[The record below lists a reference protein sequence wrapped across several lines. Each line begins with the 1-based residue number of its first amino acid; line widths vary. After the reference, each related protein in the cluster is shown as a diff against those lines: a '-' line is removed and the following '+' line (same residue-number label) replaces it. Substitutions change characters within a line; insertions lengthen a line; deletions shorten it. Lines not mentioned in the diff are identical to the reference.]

1 VPVGKKMA
9 NQITNAIENPAN
21 DRISGASPHQ
31 QVTTVMTVT
40 VLTSAFEGLAM
51 KTMMLSALIVVIG
64 IGLSGCAQP
73 GDQGA
78 HPGATHEMGRRD
90 LTV

>member
-1 VPVGKKMA
+1 
-9 NQITNAIENPAN
+9 
-21 DRISGASPHQ
+21 
-31 QVTTVMTVT
+31 MTVT
-40 VLTSAFEGLAM
+40 VVTSAFEGLAM
-51 KTMMLSALIVVIG
+51 KMMMLSVLIVVIG

-73 GDQGA
+73 SDQGA

>member
-1 VPVGKKMA
+1 
-9 NQITNAIENPAN
+9 
-21 DRISGASPHQ
+21 
-31 QVTTVMTVT
+31 
-40 VLTSAFEGLAM
+40 M

-78 HPGATHEMGRRD
+78 HPDKPMPGEASGLTLPDWSKQPGRSRHGRIGQ
-90 LTV
+90 